1 MIFNMKLD
9 KTVESIIVN
18 GQEQQVNGDLGKVE
32 IPRKE
37 LSTAK
42 VQVKYKIAITN
53 DSELTGKAV
62 IMEDIPNGMIMKPEN
77 NPGWDIKETTA
88 TKETE
93 EMKPGETQEY
103 QVVLDWN
110 NGENNIGMKE
120 NTATITTQNEAGFN
134 EKDTTD
140 NEDKADVIVAVG
152 TGEVPYVLIAGIT
165 LMIVIAMA
173 AGVYIIEKKN

>member
-1 MIFNMKLD
+1 MKID
-9 KTVESIIVN
+9 KTVESIVVN

-32 IPRKE
+32 VPRKE

-62 IMEDIPNGMIMKPEN
+62 IMEDIPSGMIMKPEN
-77 NPGWDIKETTA
+77 NPGWDIKEATA
-88 TKETE
+88 TKETN

-120 NTATITTQNEAGFN
+120 NTATITTQNEAGFG
-134 EKDTTD
+134 EKDTAD
-140 NEDKADVIVAVG
+140 NEDKADIIVAVG
-152 TGEVPYVLIAGIT
+152 TGEVAYTLIAYGVLLVMLSIT
-165 LMIVIAMA
+165 C
-173 AGVYIIEKKN
+173 GVYIIKRVGAEK

>member
-1 MIFNMKLD
+1 MKVG
-9 KTVESIIVN
+9 KTIESIIVD
-18 GQEQQVNGDLGKVE
+18 GEEQIINGDLGKVE
-32 IPRKE
+32 VPRKE

-62 IMEDIPNGMIMKPEN
+62 IMEDIPSGMIMKPEN

-88 TKETE
+88 TRETE

-120 NTATITTQNEAGFN
+120 NTATITTQNEAGFE

-152 TGEVPYVLIAGIT
+152 TGEVPYVLIA
-165 LMIVIAMA
+165 
-173 AGVYIIEKKN
+173 AGVLIIMLAVTASVYIIKRVGVKK

>member
-1 MIFNMKLD
+1 MKIN
-9 KTVESIIVN
+9 KTVESIIVD
-18 GQEQQVNGDLGKVE
+18 GEEQIINGDLGKVE
-32 IPRKE
+32 VPRKE

-88 TKETE
+88 TRETE

-103 QVVLDWN
+103 DVVLDWN

-140 NEDKADVIVAVG
+140 NEDKADVIVAIG
-152 TGEVPYVLIAGIT
+152 TGEVPYVLIAGMT

-173 AGVYIIEKKN
+173 SVVYIVKRNEN

>member
-1 MIFNMKLD
+1 MKVD

-62 IMEDIPNGMIMKPEN
+62 IMENIPNGMIMKPEN

-88 TKETE
+88 TKETN

-103 QVVLDWN
+103 DVVLDWS

-120 NTATITTQNEAGFN
+120 NTATITTQNEAGFE

-140 NEDKADVIVAVG
+140 NEDKADVIVAIG
-152 TGEVPYVLIAGIT
+152 TGEVPYVLIAGMT
-165 LMIVIAMA
+165 LMVVIAIA
-173 AGVYIIEKKN
+173 SGVYIIEKKN